1 MPGFGSLLG
10 KRGRRLFET
19 TTSRLINRISSLGVE
34 PWHLSISGLIT
45 ALLSAILY
53 WASSRIDYL
62 LVIAA
67 SLLLLSGFFDAL
79 DGAVARASG
88 KESAFGAF
96 YDSMLDRV
104 SDTAL
109 IIGITLSGII
119 DTFIGMLL
127 LASTLL
133 VSYTRARAEG
143 LGVDMKGIGVFERA
157 ERMIFISASSY
168 IEYFLRGFLN
178 YASIAL
184 LALNLITILQRVI
197 HTKEFLRRNTSKQA

>member
-157 ERMIFISASSY
+157 ERMIFISTSSY

-197 HTKEFLRRNTSKQA
+197 HTKEFLRRNASKQA